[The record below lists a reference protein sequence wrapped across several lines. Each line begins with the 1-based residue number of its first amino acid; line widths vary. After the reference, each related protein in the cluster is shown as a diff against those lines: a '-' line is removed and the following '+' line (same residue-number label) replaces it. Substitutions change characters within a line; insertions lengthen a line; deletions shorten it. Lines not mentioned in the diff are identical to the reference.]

1 MRRRARPRTDLPG
14 GAVPQHDDFQL
25 PVLALL
31 LGVRHGVP
39 GTRSASPHPPRSRE
53 EEKEGGLRGRG
64 EEEGR
69 QWWDRTPRPGASAT
83 AGEIRDESLAG
94 RHLARRPSPCARP
107 RPLRATSDAHAHL
120 CTNPRPRRA
129 SLASRSIRGPEW
141 GETFEPSR
149 RDAALPPSEAADK
162 RKERKYI
169 KLSRKTEAKELI
181 DVQIPSFRYPPGK
194 IPPSEWFSQRRGR
207 GKGETPGLRAVV
219 AMEARRRWRGG
230 GAGRSLSLGA
240 GDAGCQGERA
250 AAGLELRIR
259 WFIYQARALEG
270 AAVLKVWFGES
281 WAGRRR

>member
-149 RDAALPPSEAADK
+149 RDAALPPSEAAEK
-162 RKERKYI
+162 RKKRKYI
-169 KLSRKTEAKELI
+169 KLSRKTEAKELV

-207 GKGETPGLRAVV
+207 GKGERQDCARWLPWKPGVGG
-219 AMEARRRWRGG
+219 EAAGQG
-230 GAGRSLSLGA
+230 GACLWAPGTPVARGSVLR
-240 GDAGCQGERA
+240 QG
-250 AAGLELRIR
+250 
-259 WFIYQARALEG
+259 W
-270 AAVLKVWFGES
+270 S
-281 WAGRRR
+281 